1 MVCGFSLELIVLF
14 PHRLGLF
21 MRFLLFVSMSFMPVF
36 LLLWSVLIVWP
47 FWLGLLNSLDEL
59 ALSDVNVRP
68 ASRLFSELAVVGIA
82 TNATDAT
89 VESAISSRLK
99 SKIGLQYRLLPDLDW
114 LSWPDEAFTLVLP
127 LLEDNRIELSL
138 LDQHSEDV
146 LLIFVFSLQNVAL
159 LLQFS
164 R

>member
-99 SKIGLQYRLLPDLDW
+99 SKIGLQYRLLPDLD
-114 LSWPDEAFTLVLP
+114 
-127 LLEDNRIELSL
+127 
-138 LDQHSEDV
+138 
-146 LLIFVFSLQNVAL
+146 
-159 LLQFS
+159 
-164 R
+164 